1 MKHAVAPD
9 ALAADTAFARI
20 TTLLEASNAAY
31 TLHEHA
37 PSVTIE
43 DADANLWFPVERL
56 VKTIAFRVK
65 GDGYVMAALCGYQQV
80 DYKKLAAV
88 VGVNRTQIMRM
99 TPAEIEAE
107 LGYVVGG
114 VAPFALTDPVQVMLD
129 AGVMAWP
136 TIYCGTGRPDRTLEI
151 APGELVRVTQ
161 AAVVCLAKDQAP
173 SSVQSS

>member
-1 MKHAVAPD
+1 MKHAAAPD
-9 ALAADTAFARI
+9 ALAASTAFARI
-20 TTLLEASNAAY
+20 TTLLDASNAAY

-43 DADANLWFPVERL
+43 DVDVNLWFPVERL

-65 GDGYVMAALCGYQQV
+65 GDGYVMAALCGYRQV

-88 VGVNRTQIMRM
+88 VGVNRTQLMRL

-114 VAPFALTDPVQVMLD
+114 VAPFALTDRVRVLLD

-136 TIYCGTGRPDRTLEI
+136 TIYCGPGRTDRPLEI
-151 APGELVRVTQ
+151 TPAELVRLTQ
-161 AAVVCLAKDQAP
+161 AAVVCLAKDQVL
-173 SSVQSS
+173 SSIT

>member
-1 MKHAVAPD
+1 MKHAADPET
-9 ALAADTAFARI
+9 LAANTAFARI
-20 TTLLEASNAAY
+20 TALLDANNAAY

-65 GDGYVMAALCGYQQV
+65 GGGYVLAALCGYRQV

-88 VGVNRTQIMRM
+88 VGVNRTQIMRL
-99 TPAEIEAE
+99 TPVEIETE

-114 VAPFALTDPVQVMLD
+114 VAPFALTDRVLVMLD
-129 AGVMAWP
+129 AGVLAWP
-136 TIYCGTGRPDRTLEI
+136 TIYCGTGRTDRTLEI
-151 APGELVRVTQ
+151 APDV
-161 AAVVCLAKDQAP
+161 LAGISGAHVAMIRQD
-173 SSVQSS
+173 V